1 MSPSQTPGPSAV
13 DAPLKRR
20 TPLWTTIKAVLW
32 AFLGVRQRQA
42 FSEDVVRLNP
52 VHLVVAG
59 VLMTFLFVVG
69 LMFFVHWVAG

>member
-1 MSPSQTPGPSAV
+1 MSQSSRPPAV

-20 TPLWTTIKAVLW
+20 PPLWTTIKAVLW

-42 FSEDVVRLNP
+42 FSDDVVRLNP
-52 VHLVVAG
+52 VHLVVTG
-59 VLMTFLFVVG
+59 VLMTFVFVVG